1 MQLGP
6 HTLRT
11 SVADRWTVTTTTG
24 DLRGHAVNHGVAF
37 RGIPYAEPP
46 VGPRRFR
53 RAVPKNPWDGT
64 LVADRPGEY
73 CSQWR
78 DARHGWIG
86 SEDCLWLNV
95 VVPRSGTTPGPGGV
109 IDEQANRPV
118 VVYLHGGSN
127 IHGSAREPLLSGE
140 YFAAATDAVYV
151 AVNYRVGVLGQL
163 ALGHADALD
172 ADRFDTNTG
181 LSDIIAAVEWVHANA
196 RAFGGDPSRI
206 TVMGESSG
214 GAMVTALSAS
224 PRMDG
229 LVAGFIAQSPAGAMV
244 HSPDQARQLGN
255 TALGLLTERT
265 DTDPLS
271 APHQDL
277 AWLTE
282 KLNAASWGAAGIS
295 GAFAPVIDD
304 LLPRHPLE
312 PGSQLDVPLLIGTNL
327 DEYVLMRWNR
337 VSRRTLQGQTR
348 GFASLIDND
357 RAPDILSTFYSDG
370 RRRGDA
376 GRFIGDALFTAPS
389 MRLADQHPSGRAWM
403 YRLDLS
409 TPSLNVS
416 GIGATHALDLP
427 ILFGRYD
434 SGRGPGALALGG
446 RDRMAATTTV
456 MQQRWREFIHRGDPG
471 WTPYQDGFATQIFDA
486 GEQTVADPVPELRE
500 AWSRVRLTGPDP
512 AAA

>member
-1 MQLGP
+1 MHQGP
-6 HTLRT
+6 RT
-11 SVADRWTVTTTTG
+11 VRTTVADRWTVTTTTG
-24 DLRGHAVNHGVAF
+24 RIRGHAVNHGVAF

-46 VGPRRFR
+46 VGDLRLR
-53 RAVPKNPWDGT
+53 RARPKTPWDGT
-64 LVADRPGEY
+64 FVADRPGEY

-78 DARHGWIG
+78 DARHGRIG

-95 VVPRSGTTPGPGGV
+95 VVPHGAPRDG
-109 IDEQANRPV
+109 DEQRPV

-140 YFAAATDAVYV
+140 YFANATDAVYV
-151 AVNYRVGVLGQL
+151 AVNYRLGMLGQL
-163 ALGHADALD
+163 ALGHADGLD
-172 ADRFDTNTG
+172 TDRFETNAG
-181 LSDIIAAVEWVHANA
+181 LSDIVTAVEWVHANA
-196 RAFGGDPSRI
+196 QAFGGAPSRI

-244 HSPDQARQLGN
+244 HSPAQAGQLSDA
-255 TALGLLTERT
+255 ALELLATRT
-265 DTDPLS
+265 DASPLD
-271 APHQDL
+271 ADHRDL

-282 KLNAASWGAAGIS
+282 KLNAASWGAAGIA
-295 GAFAPVIDD
+295 GAFAPVVDD

-312 PGSQLDVPLLIGTNL
+312 PGAQLDVPLLVGTNL

-337 VSRRTLQGQTR
+337 VSRRTLQGQTCD
-348 GFASLIDND
+348 FAGLIDD
-357 RAPDILSTFYSDG
+357 ERGPDVLSTFYSGG

-376 GRFIGDALFTAPS
+376 GRFVGDALFTAPS

-403 YRLDLS
+403 YRLDLT
-409 TPSLNVS
+409 TPSLNIS

-446 RDRMAATTTV
+446 RDRMSATTAV

-471 WTPYQDGFATQIFDA
+471 WTPYRDGFATQVFDA
-486 GEQTVADPVPELRE
+486 GEETVDDPVPELRE
-500 AWSRVRLTGPDP
+500 AWSRVRLTG
-512 AAA
+512 